1 MRAIQLSAFGFE
13 HLELVE
19 LPEPEPGP
27 GQVLVR
33 LRHASLNFRDA
44 VAINGGYGSQIKT
57 PFVPC
62 SDGAGEVVAVGSGVR
77 RFHPGDRVLT
87 SFFQSWSAGAP
98 TPEKLASSL
107 GGPLDGTLREYAC
120 FHEDG
125 LCRVPD
131 RLSLEDAATLPCAA
145 VTAWNALAVLDRV
158 GPADTVLVQG
168 TGGVALFALQF
179 AKLMGARVIAT
190 SSSDEKLERLLVLG
204 ADQTLNYKRTP
215 EWGKAVRA
223 LSGGRGVDHVIEV
236 GGAGTLSQS
245 LRAARPGATISLI
258 GVLSGARH
266 ELNLPLVFLPQLRLQ
281 GVIVGSR
288 DTAEHM
294 LTAVAAHNLKPIVD
308 ASRFSLANV
317 REAFAHMQSGNH
329 FGKITVSLES

>member
-1 MRAIQLSAFGFE
+1 MRAMELKAFGLE
-13 HLELVE
+13 HLASVE
-19 LPEPEPGP
+19 RPDPEPGP

-33 LRHASLNFRDA
+33 IRHVSLNYRDL
-44 VAINGGYGSQIKT
+44 VAIAGGYGSQIRT
-57 PFVPC
+57 PFVPL
-62 SDGAGEVVAVGSGVR
+62 SDGAGEVVAVGDGVR
-77 RFHPGDRVLT
+77 RLHVGDRVLT
-87 SFFQSWSAGAP
+87 CFFQGWLAGPP
-98 TPEKLASSL
+98 TPEKMATSL
-107 GGPLDGTLREYAC
+107 GGPLDGTLRELAC

-131 RLSLEDAATLPCAA
+131 RLSLADAASLPCAA

-179 AKLMGARVIAT
+179 AKLLGARVIAT

-236 GGAGTLSQS
+236 GGAGTLAQS
-245 LRAARPGATISLI
+245 LRAVRPGATISLI
-258 GVLSGARH
+258 GVLSGAKH
-266 ELNLPLVFLPQLRLQ
+266 ELNLPLVFLPQIRLQ
-281 GVIVGSR
+281 GLLVGSR
-288 DTAEHM
+288 DTAEQM
-294 LTAVAAHNLKPIVD
+294 LAAIAAHNLKPVLD
-308 ASRFSLANV
+308 ETQFTLGNV
-317 REAFAHMQSGNH
+317 REAFAHMQSGKH

>member
-236 GGAGTLSQS
+236 GGANTLEKSMN
-245 LRAARPGATISLI
+245 AARPGGSIYVI
-258 GVLSGARH
+258 GALAGAGQINPRMI
-266 ELNLPLVFLPQLRLQ
+266 NRKGLRLQ
-281 GVIVGSR
+281 GIHVGSR
-288 DTAEHM
+288 EM
-294 LTAVAAHNLKPIVD
+294 FAAMNRAIRLARLRPVIDRVFAFED
-308 ASRFSLANV
+308 ARAAYE
-317 REAFAHMQSGNH
+317 RQAAAGH
-329 FGKITVSLES
+329 FGKIVIKLA